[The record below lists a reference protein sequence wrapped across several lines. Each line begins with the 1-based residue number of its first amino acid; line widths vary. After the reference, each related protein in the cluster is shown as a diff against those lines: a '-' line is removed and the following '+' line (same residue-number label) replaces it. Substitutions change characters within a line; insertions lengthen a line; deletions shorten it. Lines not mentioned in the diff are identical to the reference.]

1 MDGSS
6 SSSYFW
12 LAHQRTAHGQHLLL
26 AAGERTGGLVAA
38 LLQTRQQVKD
48 HVEVILDGLLA
59 VAACV
64 RAHLQVLLHGQAA
77 EHAAALRHLRQA
89 QADDLVRLH
98 LADGLAAVVDLA
110 ALQLQQTGD
119 RVHRRGLARAVRT
132 DQGDDLAL
140 IDMERNVLDGVDRA
154 IVNIDIFVQKASRPS
169 SVTSQICRNDLRV
182 VADGFAVAAGNHTA
196 IVQHG
201 DLLADAHDK
210 AHIMLNQ

>member
-1 MDGSS
+1 M
-6 SSSYFW
+6 
-12 LAHQRTAHGQHLLL
+12 L
-26 AAGERTGGLVAA
+26 AAGERAGDLTAA

-119 RVHRRGLARAVRT
+119 RVHRRGLARAVGT
-132 DQGDDLAL
+132 DEGDDLAL
-140 IDMERNVLDGVDRA
+140 IDMERNVLDSVD
-154 IVNIDIFVQKASRPS
+154 
-169 SVTSQICRNDLRV
+169 
-182 VADGFAVAAGNHTA
+182 
-196 IVQHG
+196 
-201 DLLADAHDK
+201 
-210 AHIMLNQ
+210 